1 MPTRVSLNELQVAGL
16 RLRPAEAAA
25 IVVEICRQHLDGR
38 LPGVPSAN
46 VIRVTDD
53 GSVVAE
59 GPINADG
66 PEVVAAA
73 ELLEDLLPDFNAPPE
88 FRTPGGLRIAIA
100 RALGTLDL
108 PPFASLEEF
117 RAAVARFAAT
127 DLPTVARDLFVAG
140 TRAISTRQGT
150 QTLPLAPVEPLPTT
164 RFTISDVRRA
174 RRATG
179 LSLDEVSSRSRIP
192 AALLRELEWGYLR
205 NWPGGL
211 YGRTQLV
218 RYARAAGLDEELVIQ
233 VAQPM
238 IDEAFEARAG
248 QMTEVVPA
256 EQPIEA
262 LIRVGPAGRLVQRPR
277 VADPV
282 EPTVTHV
289 LEPIPDPPLEFPAAV
304 LARSHSHRTRRSSRK
319 PLKTAL
325 AAAAVLTLAIV
336 PAVWEHQ
343 RHAPTATEQ
352 TASSTASAPV
362 VESAPPVPPQVTAAS
377 TSAPAAQPSTEHDVL
392 ATPSRQ
398 VQPDGTMP
406 ATDTSGVSR
415 VATQPAG
422 FVPSFSNTG
431 TAVFFQD
438 GAGAGSALISGDRS
452 QPGAILK
459 ITRIVDD
466 NAQNFHARPSPD
478 GSRIAFDSDRDGT
491 RAVFVADADGQHVR
505 RMSGDGF
512 AALPSWS
519 PSGKQLAFVKAE
531 ADKPRVWNLWTA
543 DLGNGELRRITSYES
558 GQPWGGSWFPD
569 GQRLAYGHESQLVVI
584 DVETG
589 ARQTFA
595 APVPGRLIRSPAV
608 SPDGRKVI
616 FQVTRDGVWLFD
628 VRNRSMRRVLDDPTA
643 EEYRG
648 RRTGTV
654 SPSTAA
660 ARVAGVSGSWDSRSD
675 LRPLS

>member
-1 MPTRVSLNELQVAGL
+1 MSTRVSLNELQLAGL
-16 RLRPAEAAA
+16 RLRPSEAAA

-46 VIRVTDD
+46 VIRVTDG

-73 ELLEDLLPDFNAPPE
+73 QLLEDLLPDFNAPPE

-117 RAAVARFAAT
+117 RAAIERFAAT
-127 DLPTVARDLFVAG
+127 DLPTVARDLFVVG
-140 TRAISTRQGT
+140 TRAIEKRRGT
-150 QTLPLAPVEPLPTT
+150 QAPPLANVQPLPTT

-248 QMTEVVPA
+248 QMTEFVPA

-262 LIRVGPAGRLVQRPR
+262 LIRVEPAGRLVQRPR
-277 VADPV
+277 VEEPV
-282 EPTVTHV
+282 EPVVTHV
-289 LEPIPDPPLEFPAAV
+289 LETHVVEPIPDLPLEFPAAV
-304 LARSHSHRTRRSSRK
+304 LARSRSHRTRRSSRK

-336 PAVWEHQ
+336 PAVWEHE
-343 RHAPTATEQ
+343 RHASTATDQ
-352 TASSTASAPV
+352 TASSPVSAPV
-362 VESAPPVPPQVTAAS
+362 VQSTPPVTPQVIATSSAS
-377 TSAPAAQPSTEHDVL
+377 TTAVSAPAGHDAL
-392 ATPSRQ
+392 ATPARQ

-438 GAGAGSALISGDRS
+438 EAGAGSALISGDRS

-478 GSRIAFDSDRDGT
+478 GSRIAFDSDREGT
-491 RAVFVADADGQHVR
+491 RAVFVADADGEHVR

-519 PSGKQLAFVKAE
+519 PNGKQLAFVKAE

-543 DLGNGELRRITSYES
+543 DLGNGELHRITSYEY

-608 SPDGRKVI
+608 SPDGRRVI

-643 EEYRG
+643 EEYSWSPDGHRVAFHS
-648 RRTGTV
+648 RRTGGW
-654 SPSTAA
+654 
-660 ARVAGVSGSWDSRSD
+660 GVWVMGQ
-675 LRPLS
+675 